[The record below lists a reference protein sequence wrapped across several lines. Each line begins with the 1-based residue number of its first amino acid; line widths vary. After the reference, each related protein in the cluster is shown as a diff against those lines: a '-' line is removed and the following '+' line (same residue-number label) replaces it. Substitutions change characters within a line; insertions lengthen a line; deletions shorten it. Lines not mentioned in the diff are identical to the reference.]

1 MRVYFL
7 TLRADNLP
15 ETGKRQ
21 YENKGDVR
29 ASRREKQKRKFVPS
43 FFRQAKCTAHFG
55 CIAASKRLKF

>member
-21 YENKGDVR
+21 YENKRDVR
-29 ASRREKQKRKFVPS
+29 AHLDAKSKRENLCRLFSAKRNAL
-43 FFRQAKCTAHFG
+43 RT
-55 CIAASKRLKF
+55 AASKRLKF